1 MLNSLHFTMQIQMT
15 YENVRLFV
23 RAISVL

>member
-1 MLNSLHFTMQIQMT
+1 MLNSLHFTLQIQVT

-23 RAISVL
+23 KAISVL

>member
-1 MLNSLHFTMQIQMT
+1 MLNSLHFTIHIQMT